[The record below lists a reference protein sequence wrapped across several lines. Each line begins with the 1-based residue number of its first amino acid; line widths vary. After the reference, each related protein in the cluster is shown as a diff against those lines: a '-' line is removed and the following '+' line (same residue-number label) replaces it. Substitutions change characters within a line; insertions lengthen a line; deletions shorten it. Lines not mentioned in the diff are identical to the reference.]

1 MPNLALLAEEPTLLD
16 QALLYGIPLFGSVML
31 AYALFNL
38 IHDLRKPG
46 SKRVAQRLREDD
58 GSMSAG
64 FDERIA
70 KESIQRRQRMEGGG
84 LSALL
89 SKFAF
94 MPALQTMLEQAN
106 LPWSAT
112 AFLINLL
119 GLAALGYIA
128 GYFLGAAQG
137 IAIAV
142 AFGILLLP
150 IAAVQVKR
158 KFRLNRFVN
167 QLPDVFELMGQGL
180 RAGHSLA
187 NAIMLVSQQLP
198 DPVGTEFARIFY
210 EQNLGIKIE
219 DALKNMARR
228 VGLLDVRFFVTAVLI
243 QRQTGGDLAEVLDN
257 ISGVI
262 RDRIKLFGL
271 VKALTAEGRLSGWV
285 LLALPMVVFVMELV
299 VNPKYANVLLDE
311 PLGQYMLMG
320 AGVAQILG
328 LLMIQKIVNIKV

>member
-1 MPNLALLAEEPTLLD
+1 MPSLAMLAEESTLLD

-46 SKRVAQRLREDD
+46 SKRVVQRLREGD
-58 GSMSAG
+58 GTLSGG
-64 FDERIA
+64 FNERIA
-70 KESIQRRQRMEGGG
+70 KESILQRQRLEGGG

-94 MPALQTMLEQAN
+94 MPAFQTMLDQAN
-106 LPWSAT
+106 LPWSAV

-119 GLAALGYIA
+119 GLASLGYIA
-128 GYFLGAAQG
+128 CYFLGAAQW

-142 AFGILLLP
+142 AVGVLLLP